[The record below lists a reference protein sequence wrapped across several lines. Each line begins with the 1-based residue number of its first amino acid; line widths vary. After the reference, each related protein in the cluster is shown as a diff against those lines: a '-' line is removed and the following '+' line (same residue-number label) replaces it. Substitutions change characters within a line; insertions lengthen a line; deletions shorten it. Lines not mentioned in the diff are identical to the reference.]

1 MTYTKDWNTGHHI
14 DLLAGEESYEKT
26 RRSWGAKRY
35 NQADYDYTIY
45 EAAYNDIAS
54 IGTQYTEVGML

>member
-1 MTYTKDWNTGHHI
+1 MTYTKDWYTGHHI

-35 NQADYDYTIY
+35 N
-45 EAAYNDIAS
+45 
-54 IGTQYTEVGML
+54 